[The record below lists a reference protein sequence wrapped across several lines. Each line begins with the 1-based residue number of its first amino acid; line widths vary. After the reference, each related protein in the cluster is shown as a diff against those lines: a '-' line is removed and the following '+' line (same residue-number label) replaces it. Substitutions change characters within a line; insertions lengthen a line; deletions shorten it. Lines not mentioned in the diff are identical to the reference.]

1 MTIRKTRVATVIGTV
16 AVFASVALL
25 VAQRDD
31 VTTETSIELEPDQ
44 ANKRFLGSEELELF
58 FGSSQLTEAR
68 VDEVSPAVILV
79 ETPAAGSI
87 DLSFEDADGESPPR
101 SGIFTVWVAEPGD
114 PWGRPLVTSG
124 QVPPGQ
130 QTRLDLTDAALKR
143 FADLLE
149 STEPIAAQVEW
160 KPDGRYASPNAWT
173 SPRRVRFGVRF
184 SW

>member
-79 ETPAAGSI
+79 ETPLPVPSTSRSKMPMASRHPDPASSRCGSRN
-87 DLSFEDADGESPPR
+87 LGTR
-101 SGIFTVWVAEPGD
+101 GVG
-114 PWGRPLVTSG
+114 PW
-124 QVPPGQ
+124 
-130 QTRLDLTDAALKR
+130 
-143 FADLLE
+143 
-149 STEPIAAQVEW
+149 
-160 KPDGRYASPNAWT
+160 
-173 SPRRVRFGVRF
+173 
-184 SW
+184 